1 MCGRY
6 VLSKPHNVV
15 DRFGVAQSKM
25 PLEPKFNIAPSQVMP
40 VVLQESSGE
49 VTLEGLKWGLVP
61 FWSKEPKAEYSTI
74 NARAEGIDTKPAYR
88 KPIRSQRCII
98 PATGFYEWEKTP
110 HGKVPHFIHLKTDEI
125 FGFAGLYDIYR
136 NKEGQELKTFTI
148 ITTEANSL
156 VEKLHNRMPVILH
169 RENEAE
175 WLDRETTDV
184 HQILRLLKPYP
195 ADLME
200 VYPVSR
206 RVNSPEVDEPE
217 LLQAAS

>member
-49 VTLEGLKWGLVP
+49 VVLEGLKWGLVP

-136 NKEGQELKTFTI
+136 DKEGQELKTFTI

-184 HQILRLLKPYP
+184 HQVLRLLKPYP